1 MRLSD
6 QPDLFC
12 QLQQLNPHICA
23 RNNHVW
29 GWIHTE
35 TWLLCLRE
43 YIDSDAKLWLELEA
57 LMRPGFFFVKRGF
70 AIWRVRALV
79 QDQARDRVPSS
90 PNMPLKI
97 HPSLCKK
104 KRGKNERA
112 TASISVHIIKS
123 KFNSYK

>member
-57 LMRPGFFFVKRGF
+57 LTRPGFFCEKRLCYLAGT
-70 AIWRVRALV
+70 R
-79 QDQARDRVPSS
+79 PSTGS
-90 PNMPLKI
+90 SQRPRPLL
-97 HPSLCKK
+97 S
-104 KRGKNERA
+104 
-112 TASISVHIIKS
+112 
-123 KFNSYK
+123 